1 LLFKAMIVLGLRMA
15 METNNPARIAEPTIT
30 DVRSYNS
37 IHTDLHANV
46 VFPSP
51 RLPIILPI
59 LQAAS
64 IATRVGA
71 NPSATS
77 INELIKS
84 TIVGNR
90 K

>member
-1 LLFKAMIVLGLRMA
+1 
-15 METNNPARIAEPTIT
+15 METNSPARIADPTIT

-37 IHTDLHANV
+37 IFYTDLHANVV

-64 IATRVGA
+64 IATRVGT

-77 INELIKS
+77 VNELIKS
-84 TIVGNR
+84 TMLGNR
-90 K
+90 R